1 MNPMKYRSSGFVLAL
16 IILSPIHA
24 ATERQ
29 PIGFIESITG
39 DVKLNEQKLDPTK
52 DAGRIL
58 YKGETIKCE
67 KGATLQVQL
76 DDGPHD
82 CKNAPSAIAKV
93 HAGESAGSL
102 EHLEKYK
109 LAGRAKGTESP
120 IYSPPEGGAV
130 IASKFVMRW
139 RIRPPLGK
147 LTVALLNGKGAEL
160 WHLEK
165 VDGASGALDSDAA
178 RKALTAYRDNG
189 DSIHQAKL
197 VFKDESDVK
206 VSVAF
211 TVLTREQERALEKEL
226 GQLNTGLKLYHHVQR
241 ASVFDSYRMYDMV
254 AAEYDLALNGAP
266 ESRDLL
272 RAAMNAHARTGNL
285 SRARELRDRLSK
297 VEEPDAKP

>member
-1 MNPMKYRSSGFVLAL
+1 MNPMRYRSSGFVLAMT
-16 IILSPIHA
+16 ILSPVHA

-58 YKGETIKCE
+58 YAGESIRCV
-67 KGATLQVQL
+67 GSATVLIQL

-82 CKNAPSAIAKV
+82 CKSAPSAIAKI
-93 HAGESAGSL
+93 HAGEGARSL
-102 EHLEKYK
+102 EQLEKYK

-130 IASKFVMRW
+130 MAGKFVTRW

-147 LTVALLNGKGAEL
+147 LTVALRNGKGAEL
-160 WHLEK
+160 WHLEN
-165 VDGASGALDSDAA
+165 VDGASGELDSDAA

-197 VFKDESDVK
+197 VFKDEAGVE
-206 VSVAF
+206 VGVAF

-226 GQLNTGLKLYHHVQR
+226 GQLNTGLKLFHHVQR

-254 AAEYDLALNGAP
+254 AAEYDLALNDAT

-285 SRARELRDRLSK
+285 SRARELRDQLSK